1 MIMDIPSNKLLMVDL
16 LLLVV
21 HQSFGAGF
29 EDVYLIKTDAS
40 GNKVWEKTFG
50 GTNSDDG
57 HSVQQTTDGGFII
70 AGGTESFGAGF
81 EDVYLIKTDASGNK
95 IWEKT
100 FGGTNSDYGH
110 SVQQTTDGG
119 FIIAGGTQ
127 SFGAEFKDVYLIKT
141 DASGNKVW
149 DKTFGGTNSDDGHSV
164 QQTTDDGF
172 IITGHTLS
180 FGVGSNDVYLIKTN
194 ANGNKTWGKTFGG
207 TNPEHGYCVQQTT
220 NGGFI
225 IAGITSSFGAGNSDI
240 YLIKTDASG
249 DVK

>member
-1 MIMDIPSNKLLMVDL
+1 
-16 LLLVV
+16 
-21 HQSFGAGF
+21 
-29 EDVYLIKTDAS
+29 
-40 GNKVWEKTFG
+40 EKTFG
-50 GTNSDDG
+50 GTNYDYG

-95 IWEKT
+95 IWE
-100 FGGTNSDYGH
+100 
-110 SVQQTTDGG
+110 
-119 FIIAGGTQ
+119 
-127 SFGAEFKDVYLIKT
+127 
-141 DASGNKVW
+141 
-149 DKTFGGTNSDDGHSV
+149 KTFGGTNSDDGHSV

-207 TNPEHGYCVQQTT
+207 TNPEHSYCVQQTT